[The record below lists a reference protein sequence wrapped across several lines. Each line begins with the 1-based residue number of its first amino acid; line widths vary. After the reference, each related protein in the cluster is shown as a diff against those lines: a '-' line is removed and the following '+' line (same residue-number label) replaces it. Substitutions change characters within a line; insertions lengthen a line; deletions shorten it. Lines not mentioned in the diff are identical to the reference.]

1 MTAPTLRTPRLLLRQ
16 LRLADAP
23 SLHIALS
30 DKSHMQWW
38 SSAEHKSVAE
48 TEAYISRNASE
59 DEKHLCWA
67 ITERDEQALG
77 WVILIPRREG
87 VQEIGYIVRPDC
99 GGRGFAREAVAA
111 VIEYGF
117 SELGLRR
124 IMADIDPDNTASI
137 RLVEA
142 LGFRQEG
149 RLREEWKTHIGVR
162 DSLIYAVLAK
172 EWLASPA
179 RSGAWAESRRNGLT

>member
-1 MTAPTLRTPRLLLRQ
+1 LLLRQ

-59 DEKHLCWA
+59 GEKHLCWA

-77 WVILIPRREG
+77 FRR
-87 VQEIGYIVRPDC
+87 
-99 GGRGFAREAVAA
+99 
-111 VIEYGF
+111 
-117 SELGLRR
+117 
-124 IMADIDPDNTASI
+124 
-137 RLVEA
+137 
-142 LGFRQEG
+142 EG

-162 DSLIYAVLAK
+162 DSLIYAVLAND
-172 EWLASPA
+172 WLASPA
-179 RSGAWAESRRNGLT
+179 TPGVYAVSP